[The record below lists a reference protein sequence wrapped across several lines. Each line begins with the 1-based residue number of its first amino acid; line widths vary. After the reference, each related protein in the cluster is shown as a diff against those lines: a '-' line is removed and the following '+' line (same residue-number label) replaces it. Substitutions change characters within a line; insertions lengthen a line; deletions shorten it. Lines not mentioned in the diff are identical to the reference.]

1 MQNTLKS
8 SVFASCCPIVSWSK
22 TRQVSGLGRGAHA
35 VSVSCCPIEVS
46 EFKESE
52 AIPDHTSNDSEE
64 AGKTMRPLTL
74 ECDEAK
80 QHIKQHSRPEL
91 PAYGMLGV
99 PKEVADLEGLFD
111 LFEEGFNA
119 PSASIQIADTR
130 SSPIEVVGQEN
141 HGGPFAVDLDPGFDS
156 AQAFR
161 ILPAGLVSDQSDL
174 VVADDIAFRVFQA
187 FSADTVAEVVLGS
200 CDPEDTAVR
209 QIEEVG
215 KVNVGFVEDRD
226 LSGLK
231 PGAELHGAG
240 VIMVGGLLD
249 DGEGRKESLQVQAQM
264 HLRSR
269 LTAAVLGPVH
279 AVGHQSDG
287 RRVDRMDRPLESAG
301 QAAVATRWPE
311 ARTKRL
317 KVSQDAPKQLFHH
330 IAVAVLVRVRER
342 VTTWRNRTTDRSK
355 FGGVVPE
362 AVADIV
368 QPNRVGQLR
377 KQKTNHVAP
386 WSEGAGLFVHAML
399 AGKFFRQVRRDEFTK
414 LMQCAAVVLGRRY
427 LFHAMDS
434 LVGIRRRPPFLSELT
449 QGS

>member
-249 DGEGRKESLQVQAQM
+249 DAKAGRKVC
-264 HLRSR
+264 R
-269 LTAAVLGPVH
+269 
-279 AVGHQSDG
+279 
-287 RRVDRMDRPLESAG
+287 
-301 QAAVATRWPE
+301 
-311 ARTKRL
+311 
-317 KVSQDAPKQLFHH
+317 F
-330 IAVAVLVRVRER
+330 
-342 VTTWRNRTTDRSK
+342 
-355 FGGVVPE
+355 
-362 AVADIV
+362 
-368 QPNRVGQLR
+368 
-377 KQKTNHVAP
+377 
-386 WSEGAGLFVHAML
+386 
-399 AGKFFRQVRRDEFTK
+399 
-414 LMQCAAVVLGRRY
+414 
-427 LFHAMDS
+427 
-434 LVGIRRRPPFLSELT
+434 RRRCIFAAALRRRCLAQSMQLATKAMVVESTAWIARLNRRGKPL
-449 QGS
+449 